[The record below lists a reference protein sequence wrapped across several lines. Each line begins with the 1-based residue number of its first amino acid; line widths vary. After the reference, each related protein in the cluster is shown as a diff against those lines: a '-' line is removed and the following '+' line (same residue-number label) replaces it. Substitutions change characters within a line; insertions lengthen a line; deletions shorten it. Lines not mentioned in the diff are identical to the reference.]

1 MTIKTNAGVQ
11 TAPAPWPTITT
22 AELLSHPGNVRSV
35 EAPADLLA
43 DVKANG
49 VQEPLY
55 IVSTHGGVPQLVD
68 GFQRLA
74 AAVDAGLE
82 ALPFTPRPVMRID
95 ALTPHPEN
103 AREDLDINA
112 QFVESLR
119 VEGCRI
125 PVKVQRLEGGV
136 IQVNDGHRR
145 FFGGQDAGLTH
156 LPYEWDD
163 DDRDAAGQFLDMI
176 TTSQQRKGLTK
187 REMNQAMFSAA
198 EAGAQVGRV
207 AKAAGVRQK
216 DVRTLVKVRN
226 DEKLSAVISAASGYA
241 WTFEHMAAL
250 SEFADD
256 PEALAV
262 ISEAAAAKGAD
273 ESKVQWAIEVERVKR
288 DKAAKMQAHRAEL
301 EAAGQKIREIE
312 ELSERAMAV
321 WRLRGV
327 STEEHATCRG
337 QVWVADDRRGDR
349 YEPYCSAP
357 GLYGH
362 IEPETAKG
370 SGTGSTR
377 TAAEVE
383 AQRKANAAVKS
394 GNVDWDAAEVIRRK
408 WITDLIKSR
417 SLPKASTNAMIRH
430 VNEALLS
437 GTWGISDD
445 LNKEPTTEI
454 LSAFLG
460 LSMEQARH
468 RSAFAQHAAKDPRRA
483 PQLQFAA
490 IAAVREKCA
499 TRSAWRTDSQH
510 TPERRKPTAA
520 WFRVLESLGYPLT
533 PIEQSVVDEK
543 PYDQAKEE
551 PRGSLLGGGDPKAEP
566 DDEQGDAPD
575 DAPDD
580 EEPEAEQVEGEG
592 EDRKAAHDAQPEQ
605 TDESPEGEAEPD
617 AEQTA
622 EEPEGAE
629 PDAEQA
635 AEEPES
641 AEPDAEQA
649 AEEPMADAETA

>member
-1 MTIKTNAGVQ
+1 MTTKTEAGVQ

-22 AELLSHPGNVRSV
+22 AELLAHSGNVRSV

-55 IVSTHGGVPQLVD
+55 IVDTHGGVPQIID

-82 ALPFTPRPVMRID
+82 ELPFTPRPVIRID

-112 QFVESLR
+112 RFVESFR

-125 PVKVQRLEGGV
+125 PVKIQRLEGGV
-136 IQVNDGHRR
+136 LQVNDGNRR
-145 FFGGQDAGLTH
+145 FYGATDAGLTH
-156 LPYEWDD
+156 VPYEWED

-176 TTSQQRKGLTK
+176 TTSEQRKGLTT

-198 EAGAQVGRV
+198 EAGAQVGRI

-226 DEKLSAVISAASGYA
+226 DETLNAAISAASGYT
-241 WTFEHMAAL
+241 WTFENMAAL
-250 SEFADD
+250 SEFADN
-256 PEALAV
+256 PEALAA
-262 ISEAAAAKGAD
+262 ITKAATAKGAD
-273 ESKVQWAIEVERVKR
+273 EAKVQWAIEVERVKR
-288 DKAAKMQAHRAEL
+288 DKAAKAAAHRAEL
-301 EAAGQKIREIE
+301 EAAGQKIRDIE
-312 ELSERAMAV
+312 ELAERATAV
-321 WRLRGV
+321 SELNGV
-327 STEEHATCRG
+327 KAEEHATCKG
-337 QVWVADDRRGDR
+337 QVWVFDDRRGDR

-362 IEPETAKG
+362 IAPESAKS
-370 SGTGSTR
+370 SGTSNAA

-383 AQRKANAAVKS
+383 AERAARAAVKA
-394 GNVDWDAAEVIRRK
+394 GNIDWDAAEVIRRK
-408 WITDLIKSR
+408 WLADLIKSR
-417 SLPKASTNAMIRH
+417 NLPKASTIALIGH

-437 GTWGISDD
+437 GTWGICDD

-454 LSAFLG
+454 LADFLG
-460 LSMEQARH
+460 LNAQQATD
-468 RSAFAQHAAKDPRRA
+468 RSAFAQYAAKDPRKA

-499 TRSAWRTDSQH
+499 NRSAWRTDSQH
-510 TPERRKPTAA
+510 APWTRKPTAA

-533 PIEQSVVDEK
+533 LIERSVVDEK
-543 PYDQAKEE
+543 PYDRAKEE
-551 PRGSLLGGGDPKAEP
+551 PHASLLGGGDP
-566 DDEQGDAPD
+566 DDEQGDEQG
-575 DAPDD
+575 D
-580 EEPEAEQVEGEG
+580 EESEAEPVEGEG
-592 EDRKAAHDAQPEQ
+592 EDEQAAHDARPEQ
-605 TDESPEGEAEPD
+605 ADENPEGEAEPD
-617 AEQTA
+617 AEQAT
-622 EEPEGAE
+622 EEPTVEGPEGTEPEGTESDAE
-629 PDAEQA
+629 PT
-635 AEEPES
+635 
-641 AEPDAEQA
+641 
-649 AEEPMADAETA
+649 ADTETA